1 MTRCALWV
9 SDINI
14 RKSLKIDNSN
24 NFICCKIVIPIVFIL
39 IYRSPWLGW
48 PHWYNDG
55 DAVSGIFRQIDPS
68 RFNAIDE

>member
-1 MTRCALWV
+1 MKRCALWV
-9 SDINI
+9 SDINV
-14 RKSLKIDNSN
+14 RKSLKIEDSN
-24 NFICCKIVIPIVFIL
+24 INICCKIVIPIVFIL

>member
-14 RKSLKIDNSN
+14 RKSLKIE
-24 NFICCKIVIPIVFIL
+24 NFITCCKMVIPIVFIL

>member
-14 RKSLKIDNSN
+14 RKSLKIENY
-24 NFICCKIVIPIVFIL
+24 FIWSKIVIPIVFIL

-55 DAVSGIFRQIDPS
+55 DAVS
-68 RFNAIDE
+68 